1 MTRPNLKRTILLDLA
16 IAALIVA
23 FVLVAA
29 PGLAIV
35 GLAALLVLVVGAAS
49 IALEVGHAR
58 RCSRL

>member
-1 MTRPNLKRTILLDLA
+1 MRRSNLKRTILLDLA
-16 IAALIVA
+16 IAALVVA

-49 IALEVGHAR
+49 FAIEGGHAR
-58 RCSRL
+58 RRSRL